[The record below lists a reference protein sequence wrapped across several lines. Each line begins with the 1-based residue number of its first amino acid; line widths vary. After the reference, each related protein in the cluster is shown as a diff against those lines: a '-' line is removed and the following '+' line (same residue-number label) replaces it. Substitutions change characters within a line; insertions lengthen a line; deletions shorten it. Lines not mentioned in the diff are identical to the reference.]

1 MKNLLCLLFIS
12 LIFCQCNKYTD
23 KTVVNRFDKDLI
35 DVLNNY
41 SDSTATAFENKY
53 SDLLSIYYSAIMKG
67 NSDIIDN
74 KSKLEFISKYVNNPN
89 FKELYNDVLLQF
101 NDLSSEEYALTKA
114 IKNYDKLF
122 DTPFV
127 SAIFTHV
134 SPFGYSVIT
143 SDSLISISLDN
154 YMGSDYKGYKGVFY
168 NYQLPKKERSRIMPD
183 IFKGWIYA
191 QFPNNA
197 NSLIEGMIYEGA
209 VIYAIE
215 RILDD
220 YKYYEIIG
228 YNKQQNEW
236 CKENEQV
243 IWDAIIKSNHLY
255 STENI
260 IYIKYMNEAPYCS
273 ALNGDVPAEIGKWIG
288 YSIVSKYI
296 KQTGI
301 ENLTKIL
308 KGEVQTIEILK
319 SYK

>member
-114 IKNYDKLF
+114 IENYNKLF
-122 DTPFV
+122 DTPFA

-154 YMGSDYKGYKGVFY
+154 YMGSDYKGYEDVFY

-260 IYIKYMNEAPYCS
+260 IYIKYMC
-273 ALNGDVPAEIGKWIG
+273 
-288 YSIVSKYI
+288 
-296 KQTGI
+296 
-301 ENLTKIL
+301 
-308 KGEVQTIEILK
+308 
-319 SYK
+319 

>member
-154 YMGSDYKGYKGVFY
+154 YMGSDYKGYKGVFN
-168 NYQLPKKERSRIMPD
+168 NYQLPKKERDR
-183 IFKGWIYA
+183 
-191 QFPNNA
+191 
-197 NSLIEGMIYEGA
+197 
-209 VIYAIE
+209 
-215 RILDD
+215 
-220 YKYYEIIG
+220 
-228 YNKQQNEW
+228 
-236 CKENEQV
+236 
-243 IWDAIIKSNHLY
+243 KS
-255 STENI
+255 
-260 IYIKYMNEAPYCS
+260 
-273 ALNGDVPAEIGKWIG
+273 V
-288 YSIVSKYI
+288 V
-296 KQTGI
+296 
-301 ENLTKIL
+301 
-308 KGEVQTIEILK
+308 
-319 SYK
+319 